1 MDNLID
7 LSEFA
12 LDELINTCM
21 QQPYY
26 KGLVSCY
33 TSFTRKEVG
42 EYVLGQLRQK
52 YAQDV
57 SHAFMSGRN
66 GNIIVRFNNES
77 VLTISCNTNKARGN
91 KYHEIIADM
100 RLILE
105 DRQLLQRLKIT
116 YNNDFVSN
124 ETDEIEDI
132 GIEEFI
138 NIIREDLCE
147 KF

>member
-1 MDNLID
+1 MDNLIE

-12 LDELINTCM
+12 LDELINTCV

-100 RLILE
+100 RLNIE
-105 DRQLLQRLKIT
+105 ESQLLQSL
-116 YNNDFVSN
+116 VLN

-132 GIEEFI
+132 GIEEFM
-138 NIIREDLCE
+138 NIIRENICE